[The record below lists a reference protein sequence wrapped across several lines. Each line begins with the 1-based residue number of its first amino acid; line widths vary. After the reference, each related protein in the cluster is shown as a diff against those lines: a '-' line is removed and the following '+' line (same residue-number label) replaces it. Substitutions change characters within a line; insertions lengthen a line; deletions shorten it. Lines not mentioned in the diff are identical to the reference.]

1 MRLRR
6 RAGHSDDGNN
16 GPDPDKCQHT
26 WRLRG
31 VILGL
36 PGPYVCDVCDRC
48 GALRLHGPEEITG
61 PATRVDD
68 DAARYLES
76 LARRRSPP
84 HGPPPAPPD

>member
-1 MRLRR
+1 MRLWRKGRPQRR
-6 RAGHSDDGNN
+6 RQQRSR
-16 GPDPDKCQHT
+16 PDNCEHT

-68 DAARYLES
+68 DAAMYLES